1 MHRWKWRLEWHLR
14 RCHHLGAPLGLL
26 LPLLQLLLH
35 QAHWDGCITTI
46 TTTTTPSTTKSIPN
60 CILIQVC
67 NTHYLWI
74 DVHGTSAECNAHT
87 ILKRVTP
94 LPLLHSF
101 PPWMTLIGQTLM
113 CSQVHTA
120 LCISSYLRCQWWR
133 CADYHWRVTD
143 GSRQTDR
150 RRIKGRKGVLS
161 YLVSPEIVNHFLR
174 GGWWFLLSNTM
185 YWIALRKKYFVLQA
199 LPWLGH
205 HVCGRWRKGCFWF
218 SLSPTM

>member
-1 MHRWKWRLEWHLR
+1 M
-14 RCHHLGAPLGLL
+14 A
-26 LPLLQLLLH
+26 LQLN
-35 QAHWDGCITTI
+35 ATR
-46 TTTTTPSTTKSIPN
+46 TPYWKG
-60 CILIQVC
+60 
-67 NTHYLWI
+67 W
-74 DVHGTSAECNAHT
+74 
-87 ILKRVTP
+87 TP

-185 YWIALRKKYFVLQA
+185 YWIALRKQIFRSASITMTWSPCVWAMKKGLFLIFTQSYHVELHQTSWDLVDRLDFLFFKAPPRV
-199 LPWLGH
+199 LPWTL
-205 HVCGRWRKGCFWF
+205 
-218 SLSPTM
+218 